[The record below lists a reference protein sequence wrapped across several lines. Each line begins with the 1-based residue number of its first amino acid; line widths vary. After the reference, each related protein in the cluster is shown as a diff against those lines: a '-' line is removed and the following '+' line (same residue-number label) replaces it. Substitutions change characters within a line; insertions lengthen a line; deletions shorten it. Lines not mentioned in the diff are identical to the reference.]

1 MDSESA
7 LVGMAVY
14 DSKILPKIR
23 DRVPDTYYL
32 DKNDLRCILQAV
44 YELHENDKDISPV
57 TVAEEMEGELLRE
70 IGGTQTIADLAKKY
84 SVMDKKSLE
93 TIIDD
98 VVENYIERET
108 QSEIVNAKRRIDDGE
123 NCLKVI
129 QDLGKKLD
137 DLQSKKTT
145 GDIKHVSDSM
155 NTLYDMLEE
164 ANETGALPGTL
175 KTGFSDLD
183 DRIKG
188 IGKNDLILLSADTG
202 LGKTSLALQM
212 ADTVASGQDK
222 NVCIFSGEMHGWEIL
237 MKILSKRGVAT
248 LDEMQDGELND
259 DQWNRIVNERTKLKE
274 DGLYTIRESQP
285 TIYDFRSAL
294 READSEHGID
304 LAVLDYIQ
312 MLKNPSP
319 ESMDTVEHLNMVS
332 SELRDFTN
340 DFDIPVLAISRE
352 NKGGEIYGS
361 SQLKY
366 DCNYRIVIKD
376 PAPENDDDPRRL
388 FKVEKAR
395 LAKGGNIKMMFQGE
409 NSRFVRANDEERDI
423 Y

>member
-14 DSKILPKIR
+14 DSAKVPLIR
-23 DRVPDTYYL
+23 DRVPITEYL
-32 DKNDLRCILQAV
+32 TKRNNRKILSAV
-44 YELHENDKDISPV
+44 YSLFDDDNEISPV
-57 TVAEEMEGELLRE
+57 TVAEEMEGEALKE
-70 IGGTQTIADLAKKY
+70 IGGTQVIADLARNY

-93 TIIDD
+93 TIIDN

-108 QSEIVNAKRRIDDGE
+108 ESEIINAKKRIDDGE
-123 NCLKVI
+123 NCIKVI

-145 GDIKHVSDSM
+145 GDIQHVSESM
-155 NTLYDMLEE
+155 NTLYEMLEE

-175 KTGFSDLD
+175 KTGFSGLD

-188 IGKNDLILLSADTG
+188 IGKNDFILLSADTG
-202 LGKTSLALQM
+202 LGKTSLALQI
-212 ADTVASGQDK
+212 ADTIANGQDK

-248 LDEMQDGELND
+248 LDEMQDGELSQ
-259 DQWNRIVNERTKLKE
+259 DQWDRLVNERQKLKD
-274 DGLYTIRESQP
+274 DGIYTIRESQP

-294 READSEHGID
+294 READSERSID

-319 ESMDTVEHLNMVS
+319 ENMDTVEHLNLVS

-340 DFDIPVLAISRE
+340 DYDIPVLAISRE

-376 PAPENDDDPRRL
+376 PSPENDDDDRRL
-388 FKVEKAR
+388 LKVEKAR
-395 LAKGGNIKMMFQGE
+395 LAKGGNLKMFFQGE
-409 NSRFVRANDEERDI
+409 NSRFVRNKDNHNF
-423 Y
+423 